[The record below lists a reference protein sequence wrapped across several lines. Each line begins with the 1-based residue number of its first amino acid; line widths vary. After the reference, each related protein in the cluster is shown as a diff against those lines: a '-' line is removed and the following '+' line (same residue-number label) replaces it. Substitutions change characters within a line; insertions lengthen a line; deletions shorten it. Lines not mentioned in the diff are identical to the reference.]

1 MVVVGKPGQQ
11 LTQYSIGDLHAHLR
25 LIELSRGLA
34 WLGSMSATLWEGGE
48 PVRWIENEAFSEW
61 QFAFIAQE
69 LVRVG
74 SDFGPLRLDE
84 GSVAAEAM

>member
-1 MVVVGKPGQQ
+1 
-11 LTQYSIGDLHAHLR
+11 
-25 LIELSRGLA
+25 
-34 WLGSMSATLWEGGE
+34 MSATLWEGGE